1 MSFFIKKSNVHFIP
15 EKRKKKKKKKRR
27 VSAAVDIDDCEIV
40 NKQAASHWE
49 CLAVVLHISA
59 HNVKHML
66 ECGWESGERRR
77 GYPCP
82 NEKTP
87 SLSICRNI

>member
-1 MSFFIKKSNVHFIP
+1 MSISFQRK
-15 EKRKKKKKKKRR
+15 ERKKRKKRR